1 MVLAGCGGLR
11 ACVAAVA
18 ACGLAAAALALPLL
32 FSGGGRRWEDG
43 VASSSKRRSCGCAS
57 WVPVGSVGRIWLGV
71 VRSGARWRGPGP
83 SDSGSARSGHRW
95 CWLALIRR
103 GWVRSGGRLGLSVA
117 AARFA
122 SSRLFLFL
130 VQHEFGCSWGPG
142 SSVVV
147 LFCSE

>member
-1 MVLAGCGGLR
+1 MVLAGCEGLR

-18 ACGLAAAALALPLL
+18 ACGLAAAALALPFL

-43 VASSSKRRSCGCAS
+43 VASSGKRRSCGCAS
-57 WVPVGSVGRIWLGV
+57 WVPVGSAGQIWLGV

-103 GWVRSGGRLGLSVA
+103 GWVSVWLLRSSLHLGYLCSY
-117 AARFA
+117 
-122 SSRLFLFL
+122 
-130 VQHEFGCSWGPG
+130 EFGCSWGPG